1 MPRGRRA
8 GIHQQ
13 IAAAHRSA
21 DRQPIRPTVTTQ
33 DVDMATG
40 DVDTETSPSLHQPR
54 ASSSRRQRH
63 VGLSPPRLNFAT
75 LNIRSLK
82 NKVDGVRDLLI
93 DRPVDAVSDCD
104 NIGILCL
111 TETWHENI
119 DDVPLRRLRT
129 SGLQVLER
137 ARPMSSPSAANSL
150 SYTNHGGVAIVA
162 STRVKLTKVSPS
174 FDPQTFEL
182 LCARVTSCGQRR
194 VVYCR
199 RRLPPVL

>member
-1 MPRGRRA
+1 
-8 GIHQQ
+8 
-13 IAAAHRSA
+13 
-21 DRQPIRPTVTTQ
+21 
-33 DVDMATG
+33 MATG

-162 STRVKLTKVSPS
+162 STRVKLTEVSPS

-182 LCARVTSCGQRR
+182 LGARVTSCGASCIVA
-194 VVYCR
+194 VVSGVN
-199 RRLPPVL
+199 PDGVLGSGPHQLFPLLGSAYLWTRAEFSQNISAS